1 MAQKTA
7 FEADRLGGGEATE
20 AGSRA
25 GAGGSPTVFGA
36 ALIDS
41 SARAKAEAV
50 GYLWALSFSSA
61 FRISCSSTATM
72 RKYLMDLKLFMV
84 KAGETR
90 KPIILHAEPGV
101 WNRFLT
107 APEFRPNAL
116 EGIHVGVRAS
126 GLPELEGLDDSA
138 VSFGKAF
145 GILRDRYAPNVLL
158 AWHLTNAGG
167 VTPTRAAEA
176 LRASGAWDLLF
187 TDVGDRDAGFM
198 EAHGTANAWWKEKE
212 FTELREWGRE
222 VYARSSLP
230 IMVWRIPLGN
240 THMAACNNTPWHYM
254 DNRVEY
260 WLEDY
265 PSNAHLAEWAEAG
278 FVGLLFGGGTVEC
291 TVHRDS
297 AKDGVSNPPPAPGNQ
312 GERSEFPDDDGGYL
326 RLRAGNYYRKGPLR
340 IPGS

>member
-187 TDVGDRDAGFM
+187 TDVG
-198 EAHGTANAWWKEKE
+198 HGMTLYELGKKLNVTRERIRQLQENALRKLQENLAN
-212 FTELREWGRE
+212 
-222 VYARSSLP
+222 
-230 IMVWRIPLGN
+230 
-240 THMAACNNTPWHYM
+240 
-254 DNRVEY
+254 
-260 WLEDY
+260 
-265 PSNAHLAEWAEAG
+265 
-278 FVGLLFGGGTVEC
+278 
-291 TVHRDS
+291 
-297 AKDGVSNPPPAPGNQ
+297 DG
-312 GERSEFPDDDGGYL
+312 DH
-326 RLRAGNYYRKGPLR
+326 
-340 IPGS
+340 